1 MSILPA
7 TQNVQFYELN
17 VHYIIK
23 NLINNMYFQQLN
35 EMKTEG
41 GFSYKLWVDLIN
53 YSAINTD
60 L

>member
-1 MSILPA
+1 MYTDMSILPA
-7 TQNVQFYELN
+7 TQNVQCYELN

-41 GFSYKLWVDLIN
+41 AFSYKL
-53 YSAINTD
+53 
-60 L
+60 